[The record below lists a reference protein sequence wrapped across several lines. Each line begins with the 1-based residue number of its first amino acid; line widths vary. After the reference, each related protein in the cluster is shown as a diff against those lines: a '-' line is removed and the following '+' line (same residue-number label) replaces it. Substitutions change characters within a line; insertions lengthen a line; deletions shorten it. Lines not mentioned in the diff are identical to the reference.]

1 MDKQTA
7 QQIIEDPITCL
18 ERIITTYNEQ
28 DFLITPIGIDCYS
41 SFVAKAT
48 SSYIPSIFG
57 FRNTSTDFICNYLE
71 AAQEDSYF
79 NLIKGLVTAQKK
91 LDICKFIEPFRDTN
105 IHSLQNL
112 FGMFLLNHDGGKCQR
127 PYTKQILNEEVS
139 SRLTYLDLVT
149 YAYFYKLK
157 PQKRRIVVLS
167 GSHHQKIKISSAI
180 KNNASKF
187 IVNHFEILFLHTMKP
202 LNGESKPIVKRHE
215 DQINIQFFKEHKDYG
230 NVNANWNSIKDQIV
244 ELAKT
249 MIDSNCLPII
259 E

>member
-1 MDKQTA
+1 MNKQTA
-7 QQIIEDPITCL
+7 QQIIADPITCL
-18 ERIITTYNEQ
+18 EQIIATYNDQ
-28 DFLITPIGIDCYS
+28 DFLVTPIGIDCYS
-41 SFVAKAT
+41 SFVAKTT

-71 AAQEDSYF
+71 AAQKDSYF
-79 NLIKGLVTAQKK
+79 NLIKGLVTSQKK
-91 LDICKFIEPFRDTN
+91 LDICEFIEPFRGTD
-105 IHSLQNL
+105 IHSLKNL

-149 YAYFYKLK
+149 HAYLYKLK

-180 KNNASKF
+180 KANSSKF
-187 IVNHFEILFLHTMKP
+187 IVNHFEILFLNTMPP
-202 LNGESKPIVKRHE
+202 LNGESQPIINRHE

-230 NVNANWNSIKDQIV
+230 NVAANWNSIKDQIV
-244 ELAKT
+244 DLT
-249 MIDSNCLPII
+249 QIMIDSNRLPII